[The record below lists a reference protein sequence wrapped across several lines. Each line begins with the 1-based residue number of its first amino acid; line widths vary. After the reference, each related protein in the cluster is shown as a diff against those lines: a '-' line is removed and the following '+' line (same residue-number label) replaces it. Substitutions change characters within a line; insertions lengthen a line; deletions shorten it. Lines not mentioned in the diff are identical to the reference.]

1 MEREITVRPSF
12 YKEVEFSNIITVKN
26 PNYGAFLHNTKA
38 IAHAV
43 ATYAT
48 SFASL
53 PPKAKRVVKK
63 AEAGIQY
70 KGPVALW

>member
-1 MEREITVRPSF
+1 MARSSF
-12 YKEVEFSNIITVKN
+12 FKEVELSNIIIAKN

-63 AEAGIQY
+63 AEAGRQY
-70 KGPVALW
+70 KGPVALY